1 MCAYVMTCFACHDL
15 SGYALYV
22 RIAPMSDLTSAER
35 MTRESAERQGTDWN
49 PGTSNYRAPP
59 RRHYREE
66 SKVKLRNKARV
77 AETATDVAITLVFP
91 PYAVV
96 AVASAYMN
104 VKGARKAARKD
115 GGK

>member
-1 MCAYVMTCFACHDL
+1 M
-15 SGYALYV
+15 
-22 RIAPMSDLTSAER
+22 
-35 MTRESAERQGTDWN
+35 
-49 PGTSNYRAPP
+49 
-59 RRHYREE
+59 
-66 SKVKLRNKARV
+66 KLRNKARV
-77 AETATDVAITLVFP
+77 AETATDVAISIVFP